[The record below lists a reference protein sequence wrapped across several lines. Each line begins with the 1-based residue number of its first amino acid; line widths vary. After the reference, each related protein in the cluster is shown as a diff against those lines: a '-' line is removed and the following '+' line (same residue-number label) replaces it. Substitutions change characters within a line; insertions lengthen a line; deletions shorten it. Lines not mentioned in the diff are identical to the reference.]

1 MPKTPLESRLQP
13 RPDEATLML
22 LMKEVGVDPVNVP
35 GSFVRLQGAYSGLR
49 AAEQRVADFIL
60 KHPDELIYL
69 TVTELAERTNTSE
82 STVVR
87 LCQKIGYKGYQ
98 EFKIV
103 LARDLVEP
111 TTAIYAAIEP
121 DDDLATVKTKVFQA
135 NAQALRDTIE
145 VLDDGELERAVGAL
159 AAARRV
165 DIYGVGGSGPLAL
178 DAYHKFLKLG
188 IQVVA
193 LSDGDLMAMS
203 SALLREGDVAL
214 GISHTGASRDVT
226 DALGRAKSNGATTIG
241 ITHRP
246 TSPITKVSDI
256 ILVTAAKQTAFRSDA
271 SSSRIAQLTIID
283 TLYVGVAHVNHDR
296 SLQMIER
303 TRDATSSKRY

>member
-1 MPKTPLESRLQP
+1 M
-13 RPDEATLML
+13 AV
-22 LMKEVGVDPVNVP
+22 KEVGVDPVKIP

-60 KHPDELIYL
+60 KAPDELIYL

-111 TTAIYAAIEP
+111 ATAIYAAIEP
-121 DDDLATVKTKVFQA
+121 GDDLATVKTKVFQA
-135 NAQALRDTIE
+135 NAQALRDTLE
-145 VLDDGELERAVGAL
+145 VLDDGELQRAVDTIAG
-159 AAARRV
+159 ARRLE
-165 DIYGVGGSGPLAL
+165 IYGVGGSSPLAL
-178 DAYHKFLKLG
+178 DAYHKFVKLG
-188 IQVVA
+188 VPAVA

-203 SALLREGDVAL
+203 SSLLAAGDVAL

-226 DALGRAKSNGATTIG
+226 DALGRAKRHGAATIC
-241 ITHRP
+241 ITHR
-246 TSPITKVSDI
+246 TSSPITKVSDVV
-256 ILVTAAKQTAFRSDA
+256 LVTAAQQTAFSSDA
-271 SSSRIAQLTIID
+271 SSSRIAQLAVID
-283 TLYVGVAHVNHDR
+283 TVYVGVAHKNHAR
-296 SLQMIER
+296 SLEMIER
-303 TRDATSSKRY
+303 TREATAAKRY

>member
-1 MPKTPLESRLQP
+1 MVK
-13 RPDEATLML
+13 EAR
-22 LMKEVGVDPVNVP
+22 VDPVKVP
-35 GSFVRLQGAYSGLR
+35 GSFVRLQGAYRTLR
-49 AAEQRVADFIL
+49 AAEQRVADFVL
-60 KHPDELIYL
+60 AHPDELIYL

-111 TTAIYAAIEP
+111 TAEIYAAIEP
-121 DDDLATVKTKVFQA
+121 GDDLKTVKSKVFQA

-145 VLDDGELERAVGAL
+145 VLDDEALQKAVTAIAKAG
-159 AAARRV
+159 R
-165 DIYGVGGSGPLAL
+165 IEFYGVGGSAPLAL

-188 IQVVA
+188 LMSLA

-203 SALLREGDVAL
+203 SSLLGEGDVAF

-226 DALGRAKSNGATTIG
+226 DALSRAKKGGATTIC
-241 ITHRP
+241 ITHR
-246 TSPITKVSDI
+246 TGSPITKVSDI
-256 ILVTAAKQTAFRSDA
+256 VLVTAAKQTAFRSDA

-283 TLYVGVAHVNHDR
+283 TLYVGVAHADHDR
-296 SLQMIER
+296 AMDRVAR
-303 TRDATSSKRY
+303 TREATAAKRY

>member
-1 MPKTPLESRLQP
+1 VTKTSAE
-13 RPDEATLML
+13 
-22 LMKEVGVDPVNVP
+22 PVKVP
-35 GSFVRLQGAYSGLR
+35 GSFVRIEGAYSSLR

-60 KHPDELIYL
+60 KNPDELIYL

-111 TTAIYAAIEP
+111 TNELYAEIEP
-121 DDDLATVKTKVFQA
+121 TDTLDTIKVKVFQA

-145 VLDDGELERAVGAL
+145 VLDDTELGRAVDAL
-159 AAARRV
+159 AGAGRV
-165 DIYGVGGSGPLAL
+165 DVYGVGGSHPLAF

-188 IQVVA
+188 IVA
-193 LSDGDLMAMS
+193 IAHSDGDLMAMS
-203 SALLREGDVAL
+203 SALLRSGDVAL

-226 DALGRAKSNGATTIG
+226 DALARAKSNGATTIC
-241 ITHRP
+241 ITHRA

-256 ILVTAAKQTAFRSDA
+256 KLHTAAKQTAFSSSA

-283 TLYVGVAHVNHDR
+283 TLYVGIALRHYDR
-296 SLQMIER
+296 SLATIGK
-303 TRDATSSKRY
+303 TREATEAKRY

>member
-1 MPKTPLESRLQP
+1 MRI
-13 RPDEATLML
+13 
-22 LMKEVGVDPVNVP
+22 
-35 GSFVRLQGAYSGLR
+35 QGTYSSLR
-49 AAEQRVADFIL
+49 TAEQRVADFIL

-69 TVTELAERTNTSE
+69 TVTELAEKTNTSE

-98 EFKIV
+98 EFKIM

-111 TTAIYAAIEP
+111 TDAIYAAIEP
-121 DDDLATVKTKVFQA
+121 GDSLQTIKTKVFQA

-145 VLDDGELERAVGAL
+145 VLADAELELAVKAI
-159 AAARRV
+159 ASARRV
-165 DIYGVGGSGPLAL
+165 EVYGVGGSNPLAI

-188 IQVVA
+188 IAVVA
-193 LSDGDLMAMS
+193 LSDGDMMAMS
-203 SALLREGDVAL
+203 SSLLQKGDVAL

-226 DALGRAKSNGATTIG
+226 DALSNAQRNGATTIC
-241 ITHRP
+241 ITHRS

-256 ILVTAAKQTAFRSDA
+256 KLFTAAKQTAFRSDA

-283 TLYVGVAHVNHDR
+283 TLYVGVALSGYENSVE
-296 SLQMIER
+296 MIRR
-303 TRDATSSKRY
+303 TREATVSKRY

>member
-1 MPKTPLESRLQP
+1 M
-13 RPDEATLML
+13 A
-22 LMKEVGVDPVNVP
+22 MKDARVDPVKVP
-35 GSFVRLQGAYSGLR
+35 GSFVRLQGAYSTLR

-103 LARDLVEP
+103 LARDLVGPATE
-111 TTAIYAAIEP
+111 IYAAIEP
-121 DDDLATVKTKVFQA
+121 GDDLSTIKNKVFQA
-135 NAQALRDTIE
+135 NAQALRDTLE
-145 VLDDGELERAVGAL
+145 VLDEHALQRAVDAL
-159 AAARRV
+159 AGAHRV
-165 DIYGVGGSGPLAL
+165 EIYGVGGSSPLAL
-178 DAYHKFLKLG
+178 DAYHKLLKLG
-188 IQVVA
+188 VSVVA

-203 SALLREGDVAL
+203 SALLGPGDVAL

-226 DALGRAKSNGATTIG
+226 DALGRAKTLGATTIG

-246 TSPITKVSDI
+246 SSPITKVSDI
-256 ILVTAAKQTAFRSDA
+256 VLVTAAQQTAFRSDA
-271 SSSRIAQLTIID
+271 GSSRIAQLTIID
-283 TLYVGVAHVNHDR
+283 VLYVGVAHKNHER

-303 TRDATSSKRY
+303 TREATAAKRY

>member
-1 MPKTPLESRLQP
+1 MAMRGV
-13 RPDEATLML
+13 R
-22 LMKEVGVDPVNVP
+22 VDPVKVP
-35 GSFVRLQGAYSGLR
+35 GSFVRLQGAYAGLR

-87 LCQKIGYKGYQ
+87 LTQKIGYKGYQ

-111 TTAIYAAIEP
+111 TTEIYAAIEP
-121 DDDLATVKTKVFQA
+121 QDDLPTIKSKVFQA

-145 VLDDGELERAVGAL
+145 VLDDVQLQRAVDVL
-159 AAARRV
+159 ARARRV
-165 DIYGVGGSGPLAL
+165 EFYGVGGSGPLAL

-188 IQVVA
+188 VNSVA

-203 SALLREGDVAL
+203 SALLDSGDAAV

-226 DALGRAKSNGATTIG
+226 DALGRARTHGATTIC
-241 ITHRP
+241 ITHRSS
-246 TSPITKVSDI
+246 SPITKVSDVV
-256 ILVTAAKQTAFRSDA
+256 LVTAAQQTAFRSDA

-283 TLYVGVAHVNHDR
+283 TLYVGVAHQNHER
-296 SLQMIER
+296 SLRMIER
-303 TRDATSSKRY
+303 TREATAAKRY

>member
-1 MPKTPLESRLQP
+1 MAVKGVR
-13 RPDEATLML
+13 
-22 LMKEVGVDPVNVP
+22 VDPVKVP

-60 KHPDELIYL
+60 AHPDELIYL

-111 TTAIYAAIEP
+111 PTEIHAAIEP
-121 DDDLATVKTKVFQA
+121 GDDVATVKNKVFQA
-135 NAQALRDTIE
+135 NAQALRDTLE
-145 VLDDGELERAVGAL
+145 VLDDAQLQRAVEAL
-159 AAARRV
+159 AAAARV
-165 DIYGVGGSGPLAL
+165 EIYGVGGSGPLAQ

-188 IQVVA
+188 LRSIA

-203 SALLREGDVAL
+203 SSLLGPEDVAL

-226 DALGRAKSNGATTIG
+226 DALGRAKANGATAIC

-246 TSPITKVSDI
+246 ASPITKVSDI
-256 ILVTAAKQTAFRSDA
+256 VLVTAAQQTAFRSDA

-283 TLYVGVAHVNHDR
+283 TLYVGVAHKNHER
-296 SLQMIER
+296 SLRMIER
-303 TRDATSSKRY
+303 TREATAAKRY

>member
-1 MPKTPLESRLQP
+1 
-13 RPDEATLML
+13 
-22 LMKEVGVDPVNVP
+22 MKSVRVDPVNVP
-35 GSFVRLQGAYSGLR
+35 GSFVRLQAAYSGLR

-111 TTAIYAAIEP
+111 ATEIYAAIEP
-121 DDDLATVKTKVFQA
+121 DDDLPTVKSKVFQA

-145 VLDDGELERAVGAL
+145 VLDDAQLQRAVDAL
-159 AAARRV
+159 AKAQRLE
-165 DIYGVGGSGPLAL
+165 IYGVGGSGPLAQ

-188 IQVVA
+188 LRSTA

-203 SALLREGDVAL
+203 SSLLGEGDVAL

-226 DALGRAKSNGATTIG
+226 DALGRAKGNGATTIC
-241 ITHRP
+241 ITHRAA
-246 TSPITKVSDI
+246 SPITKVSDVV
-256 ILVTAAKQTAFRSDA
+256 LVTAAQQTEFRSDS

-283 TLYVGVAHVNHDR
+283 TLYVGVAHVNHER
-296 SLQMIER
+296 SLRMIER
-303 TRDATSSKRY
+303 TREATASKRY

>member
-1 MPKTPLESRLQP
+1 MPV
-13 RPDEATLML
+13 
-22 LMKEVGVDPVNVP
+22 KEVRVDPVKVP
-35 GSFVRLQGAYSGLR
+35 GSFVRLQSAYGTLR

-60 KHPDELIYL
+60 AHPDELIYL

-111 TTAIYAAIEP
+111 ANEIYAAIEP
-121 DDDLATVKTKVFQA
+121 GDDLATVKTKVFQA

-145 VLDDGELERAVGAL
+145 VLDDAELQRAVDAI
-159 AAARRV
+159 AAARRLE
-165 DIYGVGGSGPLAL
+165 IYGVGGSGPLAL

-188 IQVVA
+188 MHVIA

-203 SALLREGDVAL
+203 SSLLEPGDVVL

-226 DALGRAKSNGATTIG
+226 DALARAKERGATTIG
-241 ITHRP
+241 MTHRSS
-246 TSPITKVSDI
+246 SPITKVSDI
-256 ILVTAAKQTAFRSDA
+256 VLVTAAKQTAFRSDA

-283 TLYVGVAHVNHDR
+283 TLYVGVANTRHTR
-296 SLQMIER
+296 SLEMIER
-303 TRDATSSKRY
+303 TREATAAKRY

>member
-1 MPKTPLESRLQP
+1 M
-13 RPDEATLML
+13 AV
-22 LMKEVGVDPVNVP
+22 KEVGVDAVNVP
-35 GSFVRLQGAYSGLR
+35 GSFVRLHGAYSGLR
-49 AAEQRVADFIL
+49 AAEQRVAYFIL

-111 TTAIYAAIEP
+111 ATAIYAAIEP
-121 DDDLATVKTKVFQA
+121 GDDLATVKTKVFQA

-145 VLDDGELERAVGAL
+145 VLDDGELQRAVDAL
-159 AAARRV
+159 SAARRV
-165 DIYGVGGSGPLAL
+165 EIYGVGGRGPLG
-178 DAYHKFLKLG
+178 LG
-188 IQVVA
+188 LQVVA

-203 SALLREGDVAL
+203 SSLLAPGDVAL

-226 DALGRAKSNGATTIG
+226 DALNRAKTEGATTIG

-256 ILVTAAKQTAFRSDA
+256 TLVTAAKQTAFRSDA

-283 TLYVGVAHVNHDR
+283 TLYVGVAHMNHDR
-296 SLQMIER
+296 SLGMIER
-303 TRDATSSKRY
+303 TREATASKRY

>member
-1 MPKTPLESRLQP
+1 M
-13 RPDEATLML
+13 A
-22 LMKEVGVDPVNVP
+22 MKEARVDPVKVP
-35 GSFVRLQGAYSGLR
+35 GSFVRLQGAYPGLR

-60 KHPDELIYL
+60 AHPDELIYL

-111 TTAIYAAIEP
+111 ATEIYAAIEP
-121 DDDLATVKTKVFQA
+121 GDDLSTVKSKVFQA

-145 VLDDGELERAVGAL
+145 VLEDEQLERAVHAL
-159 AAARRV
+159 ASANRIE
-165 DIYGVGGSGPLAL
+165 IYGVGGSGPLAL
-178 DAYHKFLKLG
+178 DAYHKFLKVGLQA
-188 IQVVA
+188 IA

-203 SALLREGDVAL
+203 SSLLSPGDVAL

-226 DALGRAKSNGATTIG
+226 DALGRAKANGATTIG

-246 TSPITKVSDI
+246 TSPITKVSEI
-256 ILVTAAKQTAFRSDA
+256 QLFTAAKQTAFRSDA

-283 TLYVGVAHVNHDR
+283 TLYVGVAHAHHDR
-296 SLQMIER
+296 ALAMIER
-303 TRDATSSKRY
+303 TREATASKRY

>member
-1 MPKTPLESRLQP
+1 M
-13 RPDEATLML
+13 AI
-22 LMKEVGVDPVNVP
+22 KEVRVDPVKVP

-60 KHPDELIYL
+60 RHPDELIYL

-111 TTAIYAAIEP
+111 TTEIYAAIEP
-121 DDDLATVKTKVFQA
+121 DDDLSTVKSKVFQA

-145 VLDDGELERAVGAL
+145 VLDDDDLSMAVDAL
-159 AAARRV
+159 AVATRV
-165 DIYGVGGSGPLAL
+165 DIYGVGGSGPLAQ
-178 DAYHKFLKLG
+178 DAYHKVLKLG
-188 IQVVA
+188 IRAVA

-203 SALLREGDVAL
+203 SALLGPGDVAL

-226 DALGRAKSNGATTIG
+226 DALGRAKANGATTIC
-241 ITHRP
+241 ITHRS
-246 TSPITKVSDI
+246 TSPITKVADI
-256 ILVTAAKQTAFRSDA
+256 RLVTAAKQTAFRSDA

-283 TLYVGVAHVNHDR
+283 TLYVGVAHKSHDR
-296 SLQMIER
+296 SLKTIEK
-303 TRDATSSKRY
+303 TREATAAKRY

>member
-1 MPKTPLESRLQP
+1 MMAKSAR
-13 RPDEATLML
+13 
-22 LMKEVGVDPVNVP
+22 VDPVKVP
-35 GSFVRLQGAYSGLR
+35 GSFVRLQGAYSSLR

-60 KHPDELIYL
+60 LHPDELIYL
-69 TVTELAERTNTSE
+69 TVTELAERTKTSE

-87 LCQKIGYKGYQ
+87 LTQKIGYKGYQ

-111 TTAIYAAIEP
+111 ATEIYEAIEP
-121 DDDLATVKTKVFQA
+121 GDDLATVKSKVFQA
-135 NAQALRDTIE
+135 NAQALRDTLE
-145 VLDDGELERAVGAL
+145 VLDDAQLQRGVDAL
-159 AAARRV
+159 AAAQRV
-165 DIYGVGGSGPLAL
+165 EIYGVGGSAPLAL

-188 IQVVA
+188 LRSIA

-203 SALLREGDVAL
+203 SALLGESDVAL

-226 DALGRAKSNGATTIG
+226 DALGRAKANGATTIG

-246 TSPITKVSDI
+246 SSPITRVSDVV
-256 ILVTAAKQTAFRSDA
+256 LVTAAQQTAFRSDA

-283 TLYVGVAHVNHDR
+283 TLYVGVAHVNHAR
-296 SLQMIER
+296 SLAMIER
-303 TRDATSSKRY
+303 TREATASKRYH

>member
-1 MPKTPLESRLQP
+1 MR
-13 RPDEATLML
+13 
-22 LMKEVGVDPVNVP
+22 VDPVKVP
-35 GSFVRLQGAYSGLR
+35 GSFVRLEGAYSGLR

-111 TTAIYAAIEP
+111 TTEIYAAIEP
-121 DDDLATVKTKVFQA
+121 GDDVSTVKTKVFQA

-145 VLDDGELERAVGAL
+145 VLDDEQLERAVEAL
-159 AAARRV
+159 AGARRV
-165 DIYGVGGSGPLAL
+165 EIYGVGGSGPLAL

-188 IQVVA
+188 LHPIA

-203 SALLREGDVAL
+203 SSLLGPEDVAL

-226 DALGRAKSNGATTIG
+226 DALGRAKSNGATTIC

-246 TSPITKVSDI
+246 SSPITKVSDVV
-256 ILVTAAKQTAFRSDA
+256 LVTAAKQTAFRSDA

-283 TLYVGVAHVNHDR
+283 TLYVGVAHKNHER
-296 SLQMIER
+296 SIAMIER
-303 TRDATSSKRY
+303 TRQATAAKRY

>member
-1 MPKTPLESRLQP
+1 MAVKDAR
-13 RPDEATLML
+13 
-22 LMKEVGVDPVNVP
+22 VDPVKVP

-49 AAEQRVADFIL
+49 AAEQRVADFVL

-103 LARDLVEP
+103 LARDLVGPATE
-111 TTAIYAAIEP
+111 IYAAIEAG
-121 DDDLATVKTKVFQA
+121 DDLATVKAKVFQA
-135 NAQALRDTIE
+135 NAQALRDTLE
-145 VLDDGELERAVGAL
+145 VLDDVQLQRAVDAI
-159 AAARRV
+159 AAADRV
-165 DIYGVGGSGPLAL
+165 EIYGVGGSAPLAQ

-188 IQVVA
+188 LHAVA

-203 SALLREGDVAL
+203 SSLLGPADVAL

-226 DALGRAKSNGATTIG
+226 DALARARAQGAKTVC

-246 TSPITKVSDI
+246 SSPITKVSDI
-256 ILVTAAKQTAFRSDA
+256 VLVTAAQQTAFRSEA

-283 TLYVGVAHVNHDR
+283 TLYVGVGNKNPER
-296 SLQMIER
+296 SLRMIER
-303 TRDATSSKRY
+303 TREATASKRY

>member
-1 MPKTPLESRLQP
+1 MAL
-13 RPDEATLML
+13 
-22 LMKEVGVDPVNVP
+22 KEVRVDPVKVP

-60 KHPDELIYL
+60 GHPDELIYL

-87 LCQKIGYKGYQ
+87 LTQKIGYKGYQ

-103 LARDLVEP
+103 LARDLVGP
-111 TTAIYAAIEP
+111 TREIHSSIESG
-121 DDDLATVKTKVFQA
+121 DDLVTIKDKVFQA

-145 VLDDGELERAVGAL
+145 VLDDEQLKRAVAAL
-159 AAARRV
+159 ARAHR
-165 DIYGVGGSGPLAL
+165 IEFYGVGGSGPLAL

-188 IQVVA
+188 VSAAA

-203 SALLREGDVAL
+203 SSLLGPDDVAL

-226 DALGRAKSNGATTIG
+226 DALGRARAHGATTIG

-246 TSPITKVSDI
+246 SSPITKVSDI
-256 ILVTAAKQTAFRSDA
+256 VLVTAAQQTAFRSDA

-283 TLYVGVAHVNHDR
+283 VLYVGVAHVNHER
-296 SLQMIER
+296 SLSMIER
-303 TRDATSSKRY
+303 TREATAAKRYH

>member
-1 MPKTPLESRLQP
+1 M
-13 RPDEATLML
+13 AV
-22 LMKEVGVDPVNVP
+22 KEVGVDPVKVP

-60 KHPDELIYL
+60 KAPEELIYL

-111 TTAIYAAIEP
+111 TSAIYAAIEAE
-121 DDDLATVKTKVFQA
+121 DDLATIKTKVFQA

-145 VLDDGELERAVGAL
+145 VLDDEELSKAVNAL
-159 AAARRV
+159 ASARRI
-165 DIYGVGGSGPLAL
+165 DLYGVGGSGPLAL
-178 DAYHKFLKLG
+178 DAYHKFIKLG
-188 IQVVA
+188 LQAVA

-203 SALLREGDVAL
+203 SALLGPGDVAL

-226 DALGRAKSNGATTIG
+226 DALGRAKANGATTIG

-256 ILVTAAKQTAFRSDA
+256 TLVTAAKQTAFRSDA

-283 TLYVGVAHVNHDR
+283 TLYVGVAHRAHGR

-303 TRDATSSKRY
+303 TREATAAKRY

>member
-1 MPKTPLESRLQP
+1 MAIK
-13 RPDEATLML
+13 EAR
-22 LMKEVGVDPVNVP
+22 VDPENVP
-35 GSFVRLQGAYSGLR
+35 GSFVRLQGAYSALR

-111 TTAIYAAIEP
+111 AMTIYAAIEP

-145 VLDDGELERAVGAL
+145 VLDDAELERAVRAI
-159 AAARRV
+159 ASARRV
-165 DIYGVGGSGPLAL
+165 DIFGVGGSDPLAL

-188 IQVVA
+188 IQAVA

-203 SALLREGDVAL
+203 SALLGSGDVAL

-226 DALGRAKSNGATTIG
+226 DALNRAKGNGATTIA

-246 TSPITKVSDI
+246 TSPITKVADI
-256 ILVTAAKQTAFRSDA
+256 TLVTAAKQTAFRSDA

-283 TLYVGVAHVNHDR
+283 TLYVGVAHTNHER
-296 SLQMIER
+296 SRQMIER
-303 TRDATSSKRY
+303 TREATAAKRY

>member
-1 MPKTPLESRLQP
+1 
-13 RPDEATLML
+13 
-22 LMKEVGVDPVNVP
+22 
-35 GSFVRLQGAYSGLR
+35 VRIQGTYSSLR
-49 AAEQRVADFIL
+49 TAEQRVADFIL

-69 TVTELAERTNTSE
+69 TVTELAEKTNTSE

-98 EFKIV
+98 EFKIM

-111 TTAIYAAIEP
+111 TDAIYAAIEP
-121 DDDLATVKTKVFQA
+121 GDSLQTIKTKVFQA

-145 VLDDGELERAVGAL
+145 VLADAELELAVKAI
-159 AAARRV
+159 ASARRV
-165 DIYGVGGSGPLAL
+165 EVYGVGGSNPLAI

-188 IQVVA
+188 IAVVA
-193 LSDGDLMAMS
+193 LSDGDMMAMS
-203 SALLREGDVAL
+203 SSLLQKGDVAL

-226 DALGRAKSNGATTIG
+226 DALSNAQRNGATTIC
-241 ITHRP
+241 ITHRS

-256 ILVTAAKQTAFRSDA
+256 KLFTAAKQTAFRSDA

-283 TLYVGVAHVNHDR
+283 TLYVGVALSGYENSVE
-296 SLQMIER
+296 MIRR
-303 TRDATSSKRY
+303 TREATVSKRY

>member
-1 MPKTPLESRLQP
+1 M
-13 RPDEATLML
+13 AI
-22 LMKEVGVDPVNVP
+22 KEVRVDPVKVP

-60 KHPDELIYL
+60 RHPDELIYL
-69 TVTELAERTNTSE
+69 TVTELAERMSTSE

-98 EFKIV
+98 EFKIM
-103 LARDLVEP
+103 LARDLVGP
-111 TTAIYAAIEP
+111 TETVYEQIEP
-121 DDDLATVKTKVFQA
+121 GDDLSTVKSKVFQA

-145 VLDDGELERAVGAL
+145 VLDDAELSKAVDAL
-159 AAARRV
+159 AVATRV
-165 DIYGVGGSGPLAL
+165 DLYGVGGSGPLAQ

-188 IQVVA
+188 IRAVA

-203 SALLREGDVAL
+203 SALLGPGDVAL

-226 DALGRAKSNGATTIG
+226 DALGRAKANGATTIC
-241 ITHRP
+241 ITHRSS
-246 TSPITKVSDI
+246 SPITKVADI
-256 ILVTAAKQTAFRSDA
+256 RLVTAAKQTAFRSDA

-283 TLYVGVAHVNHDR
+283 TLYVGVAHKAHDR
-296 SLQMIER
+296 SLKTIEK
-303 TRDATSSKRY
+303 TREATAAKRY